1 MIITFKKE
9 QFVEKLIPSMA
20 TVSTKSTI
28 VSIEGVL
35 IETVENNALRLTTYD
50 MLKGVRS
57 YVEDVTV
64 TRPGKYI
71 INASRLLQILKVMPD
86 GEDVTIS
93 VDESLSVTVG
103 TETSSFSLFAMN
115 GKDFPSLPDLNG
127 DMGFSLPSG
136 VLKKMIGKVAHSVA
150 VQHVRPAL
158 CGAYFSFEKDLLDV
172 TACDG
177 FTLSKCRMKCEID
190 DIGKDKIFEEEPF
203 SMIVPGHAL
212 GEIARMLDDS
222 DEPVSIYIGV
232 KHAMFHIGD
241 IVFFT
246 RLIDNE
252 YIDYTRILPKEQS
265 IFLKVNRERL
275 LAGLE
280 RAMLI
285 AESKHSGSGIGYVKL
300 IVGDNSLILTST
312 SAGGKVTDEM
322 PCVHTGGNLEI
333 GFNCRFLINCV
344 RAADTE
350 DVMITMKEANT
361 AITVEPVETMEE
373 KDFFYLV
380 LPVRM
385 NERT

>member
-9 QFVEKLIPSMA
+9 KFLEKLIPSMA

-35 IETVENNALRLTTYD
+35 IETMEDNTLRLTTYD

-57 YVEDVTV
+57 YVEDVTI
-64 TRPGKYI
+64 TEHGKYI
-71 INASRLLQILKVMPD
+71 INAARLLQILKVMPD
-86 GEDVTIS
+86 DEDVTIE
-93 VDESLSVTVG
+93 VNTSLAVTVS
-103 TETSSFSLFAMN
+103 TESSSFSLFAMN

-127 DMGFSLPSG
+127 EKGFSLPSG
-136 VLKKMIGKVAHSVA
+136 IFKKMIAKVSHSVA
-150 VQHVRPAL
+150 FQHVRPAL
-158 CGAYFSFEKDLLDV
+158 CGAYFSFEKDMLDV

-177 FTLSKCRMKCEID
+177 FTLSKCRIRCDIA
-190 DIGKDKIFEEEPF
+190 DIGKEKIFENEPY
-203 SMIVPGHAL
+203 SMIIPGHAL
-212 GEIARMLDDS
+212 TEISRMLDDS
-222 DEPVSIYIGV
+222 DEPVSIYIGF

-241 IVFFT
+241 IVLFT

-252 YIDYTRILPKEQS
+252 YIDYTRIIPKEQT
-265 IFLKVNRERL
+265 IFLKLKRARL
-275 LAGLE
+275 LEGLE

-285 AESKHSGSGIGYVKL
+285 AEGKHAGSGIGYVKL
-300 IVGDNSLILTST
+300 IVGDDDTLTLTST
-312 SAGGKVTDEM
+312 SAGGKVTDSM
-322 PCVHTGGNLEI
+322 SCVHTGGTLEI

-350 DVMITMKEANT
+350 DVMITMNSATSAITIEPTEAN
-361 AITVEPVETMEE
+361 EE

-385 NERT
+385 NEK

>member
-1 MIITFKKE
+1 MIITFNKE
-9 QFVEKLIPSMA
+9 KFLEKLIPSMA

-28 VSIEGVL
+28 LSIEGVL
-35 IETVENNALRLTTYD
+35 IETMEDNSLRLTTYD

-64 TRPGKYI
+64 TEPGKYI
-71 INASRLLQILKVMPD
+71 INAGRLLQILRVMPD
-86 GEDVTIS
+86 GEDVTIQ
-93 VDESLSVTVG
+93 VDSNLSVTVG
-103 TETSSFSLFAMN
+103 NENSSFSLFAMN

-127 DMGFSLPSG
+127 DMGFSLPQG
-136 VLKKMIGKVAHSVA
+136 IFKKMISKVSHSVA
-150 VQHVRPAL
+150 SQHVRPAL
-158 CGAYFSFEKDLLDV
+158 CGAYFSFEKDMLDV

-177 FTLSKCRMKCEID
+177 FTLSKCRIKCNID
-190 DIGKDKIFEEEPF
+190 DIGRDKIFEEEPF
-203 SMIVPGHAL
+203 SMIIPGHAL
-212 GEIARMLDDS
+212 GELSRMLDDS

-232 KHAMFHIGD
+232 KHAMFHVGG

-252 YIDYTRILPKEQS
+252 YIDYTRILPKDQT
-265 IFLKVNRERL
+265 IFLRVNRERL

-285 AESKHSGSGIGYVKL
+285 AEGKYAGSGIGYVKL
-300 IVGDNSLILTST
+300 IVGEDTLTLTST

-322 PCVHTGGNLEI
+322 SCIHTGDTLEI

-344 RAADTE
+344 KAADSE
-350 DVMITMKEANT
+350 EVMLTLKTANS
-361 AITVEPVETMEE
+361 AITIEPTETVEE

-385 NERT
+385 NEK

>member
-1 MIITFKKE
+1 MIITFNK
-9 QFVEKLIPSMA
+9 QNFLEKLIPSMA
-20 TVSTKSTI
+20 TVSTKNSI

-35 IETVENNALRLTTYD
+35 IETVEDHSLRLTTYD

-57 YVEDVTV
+57 YVEDVKV
-64 TRPGKYI
+64 TEGGRYI
-71 INASRLLQILKVMPD
+71 INANRLLQILRVMPD
-86 GEDVTIS
+86 DEEVTIT
-93 VDESLSVTVG
+93 VDANLSVTVG
-103 TETSSFSLFAMN
+103 TASSSFSLFAMN

-127 DMGFSLPSG
+127 DMGFSLSQG
-136 VLKKMIGKVAHSVA
+136 VLKKMISKVAHSVA
-150 VQHVRPAL
+150 TQHVRPAL
-158 CGAYFSFEKDLLDV
+158 CGAYFSFESDMLDV

-177 FTLSKCRMKCEID
+177 FTLSKCRMKCEIA
-190 DIGKDKIFEEEPF
+190 DIGKEKIFEEEPF
-203 SMIVPGHAL
+203 SMIIPGHAL
-212 GEIARMLDDS
+212 GELSRMLDDS

-232 KHAMFHIGD
+232 KHAMFHVGD

-252 YIDYTRILPKEQS
+252 YIDYTRILPKEQT
-265 IFLKVNRERL
+265 IFLRLNRERL

-285 AESKHSGSGIGYVKL
+285 AEGKHAGSGIGYVKL
-300 IVGDNSLILTST
+300 IVGEETLTLTST

-322 PCVHTGGNLEI
+322 PCVHTGGTLEI

-344 RAADTE
+344 KAADTE
-350 DVMITMKEANT
+350 EVMITMMGANT
-361 AITVEPVETMEE
+361 AITIEPTEAVED

-385 NERT
+385 NEK

>member
-9 QFVEKLIPSMA
+9 SFLEKLIPSMA

-35 IETVENNALRLTTYD
+35 IETVNDDSLRLTTYD

-57 YVEDVTV
+57 YVEDVEV
-64 TRPGKYI
+64 IEPGKYI
-71 INASRLLQILKVMPD
+71 INAGRLIQILKVMPD
-86 GEDVTIS
+86 GEDVTIR
-93 VDESLSVTVG
+93 VDANLSVTVG
-103 TETSSFSLFAMN
+103 NETSSFSLFAMN

-136 VLKKMIGKVAHSVA
+136 LFKRIIGKVSHSVA

-158 CGAYFSFEKDLLDV
+158 CGAYFSFEKDQLDV

-177 FTLSKCRMKCEID
+177 FTLSKCRVKCDIA
-190 DIGKDKIFEEEPF
+190 DIGREKIFEEEPF
-203 SMIVPGHAL
+203 SMIIPGHAL
-212 GEIARMLDDS
+212 TELVRMLDDS
-222 DEPVSIYIGV
+222 EEPVSIYIGV

-265 IFLKVNRERL
+265 IFLRLNRERL

-285 AESKHSGSGIGYVKL
+285 AEGKHSGSGIGYVKM
-300 IVGDNSLILTST
+300 IVGEDTLTLTST

-322 PCVHTGGNLEI
+322 PCIHTGGTLEI

-350 DVMITMKEANT
+350 EVMLTMLSPHT
-361 AITVEPVETMEE
+361 AITIEPTEAMAE

-385 NERT
+385 NEK

>member
-9 QFVEKLIPSMA
+9 KFLEKLIPSMA

-35 IETVENNALRLTTYD
+35 IETMEDDTLRLTTYD

-57 YVEDVTV
+57 FVDEVEIKE
-64 TRPGKYI
+64 PGKYI
-71 INASRLLQILKVMPD
+71 INANRLLQILKVMPD
-86 GEDVTIS
+86 DEDVTIT
-93 VDESLSVTVG
+93 VNENLAVTVG
-103 TETSSFSLFAMN
+103 TESSSFSLFAMN

-127 DMGFSLPSG
+127 ERGFSLPSG
-136 VLKKMIGKVAHSVA
+136 VFKRMIAKVAHSVA
-150 VQHVRPAL
+150 IQHVRPAL
-158 CGAYFSFEKDLLDV
+158 CGAYFSFEKDMLDV

-177 FTLSKCRMKCEID
+177 FTLSKCRIKCDIA
-190 DIGKDKIFEEEPF
+190 DIGKEKLFEDEPY
-203 SMIVPGHAL
+203 SMIIPGHAL
-212 GEIARMLDDS
+212 TELSRMLDDS
-222 DEPVSIYIGV
+222 DEPVYVYIGF
-232 KHAMFHIGD
+232 KHAMFHTGD
-241 IVFFT
+241 VIFFT

-252 YIDYTRILPKEQS
+252 YIDYTRILPKEQT
-265 IFLKVNRERL
+265 IFLKLNRERL

-285 AESKHSGSGIGYVKL
+285 ADGKHAGSGIGYVKL
-300 IVGDNSLILTST
+300 IVGEDTLTLTST

-322 PCVHTGGNLEI
+322 PCVHTGGTLEI

-350 DVMITMKEANT
+350 DIMVTMMGSNT
-361 AITVEPVETMEE
+361 AITIEPTEANEE

-385 NERT
+385 NEK

>member
-9 QFVEKLIPSMA
+9 KFLEKLIPSMA
-20 TVSTKSTI
+20 TVSTKNTI

-35 IETVENNALRLTTYD
+35 IETMEDGSLRLTTYD

-57 YVEDVTV
+57 FVDEVNIKE
-64 TRPGKYI
+64 PGRYI
-71 INASRLLQILKVMPD
+71 INANRLLQILKVMPD
-86 GEDVTIS
+86 DEDVTIT
-93 VDESLSVTVG
+93 VNENLTVTVG
-103 TETSSFSLFAMN
+103 TDSSSFSLFAMN

-127 DMGFSLPSG
+127 ERGFSLPSG
-136 VLKKMIGKVAHSVA
+136 IFKRMISKVAHSVA
-150 VQHVRPAL
+150 IQHVRPAL
-158 CGAYFSFEKDLLDV
+158 CGAYFSFEKDMLDV

-177 FTLSKCRMKCEID
+177 FTLSKCRIKCDIA
-190 DIGKDKIFEEEPF
+190 DIGKEKLFEDEPY
-203 SMIVPGHAL
+203 SMIIPGHAL
-212 GEIARMLDDS
+212 TELSRMLDDS
-222 DEPVSIYIGV
+222 DEPVYVYIGF

-252 YIDYTRILPKEQS
+252 YIDYTRILPKEQT
-265 IFLKVNRERL
+265 IFLRLNRERL

-285 AESKHSGSGIGYVKL
+285 AEGKNAERGIGYVKL
-300 IVGDNSLILTST
+300 IVGEDTLTLTST
-312 SAGGKVTDEM
+312 STGGKVTDEM
-322 PCVHTGGNLEI
+322 PCVHTGGTLEI

-350 DVMITMKEANT
+350 DVMVTMMGSNT
-361 AITVEPVETMEE
+361 AITIEPTEASDE

-385 NERT
+385 NEK

>member
-9 QFVEKLIPSMA
+9 SFLEKLIPSMA

-35 IETVENNALRLTTYD
+35 IETVNDDSLRLTTYD

-57 YVEDVTV
+57 YVEDVKV
-64 TRPGKYI
+64 TEPGKYI
-71 INASRLLQILKVMPD
+71 INAGRLLQILKVMPD
-86 GEDVTIS
+86 GEDVTIR
-93 VDESLSVTVG
+93 VDANLSVTVG
-103 TETSSFSLFAMN
+103 NENSSFSLFAMN

-136 VLKKMIGKVAHSVA
+136 LFKKMIAKVAHSVA
-150 VQHVRPAL
+150 VQHVRPSL
-158 CGAYFSFEKDLLDV
+158 CGAYFSFEKDMLDV

-177 FTLSKCRMKCEID
+177 FTLSKCRAKCEIA
-190 DIGKDKIFEEEPF
+190 DIGREKIFEEEPF
-203 SMIVPGHAL
+203 NMNIPGHAL
-212 GEIARMLDDS
+212 GELSRMLDDS

-232 KHAMFHIGD
+232 KHAMFHVGEVI
-241 IVFFT
+241 FFT

-252 YIDYTRILPKEQS
+252 YIDYTRILPKEQT
-265 IFLKVNRERL
+265 IFLRLNRERL

-285 AESKHSGSGIGYVKL
+285 AEGKHAGSGIGYVKM
-300 IVGDNSLILTST
+300 IVGEDKLTLTST

-322 PCVHTGGNLEI
+322 ACVHTGETLEI

-350 DVMITMKEANT
+350 EVMLTMRSATT
-361 AITVEPVETMEE
+361 AITIEPTETMEE

-385 NERT
+385 NEK